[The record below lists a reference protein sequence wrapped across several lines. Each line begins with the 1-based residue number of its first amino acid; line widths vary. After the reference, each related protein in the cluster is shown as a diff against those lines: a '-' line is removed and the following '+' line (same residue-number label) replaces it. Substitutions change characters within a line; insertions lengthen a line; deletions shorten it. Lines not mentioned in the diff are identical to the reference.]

1 MQSCTFNWP
10 KDLLRIQGWII
21 WLTKPASDCDRL
33 KKKKHGKCTVKMH
46 VVKDQLKWKY
56 QLIINRREKKL
67 ELKNLKNPKAFP
79 GYSHTVDNVYRNV

>member
-1 MQSCTFNWP
+1 
-10 KDLLRIQGWII
+10 
-21 WLTKPASDCDRL
+21 
-33 KKKKHGKCTVKMH
+33 MH

-79 GYSHTVDNVYRNV
+79 EYSHTVDNVYRNV